1 MKIKTFVVYLSALML
16 LLSSYFTSTEHNARY
31 IKYLIFPLGLFFLL
45 FYKNITIRRFLL
57 YNLLLYTSLIAIN
70 FIISIY
76 KGVFH
81 IRFLEESFLLLIP
94 VLTAAALT
102 GGKEVNIRKA
112 IDVFFGM
119 YVTSFVLFFWKEL
132 LNVPKLISDFI
143 SAFRLSEYPTESWL
157 AFPMGLFTL
166 YYFLEKK
173 KIHFIIA
180 MVFFLLSFKR
190 VALFGLVIVL
200 AFWLLNEK
208 IFKNP
213 FRPKQITKFLLG
225 LNVVFVT
232 GIYLFVSGFFTAM
245 VKKYFNVSINHLT
258 QGRFVVY
265 NDVLH
270 KFSEDLWSG
279 SSLGSIHLYLKSKYN
294 NYEYIHSDILKIVI
308 ELGVISFIIWLLFF
322 IMINLKGKKSVY
334 IILFLNILFISDNV
348 FIYFDTLFV
357 FYLILAKYDHNISC
371 KKGID

>member
-94 VLTAAALT
+94 VLTAAVLT

-180 MVFFLLSFKR
+180 RSEGTRLNSSHVRISYAVFCLK
-190 VALFGLVIVL
+190 
-200 AFWLLNEK
+200 K
-208 IFKNP
+208 KKKKN
-213 FRPKQITKFLLG
+213 
-225 LNVVFVT
+225 
-232 GIYLFVSGFFTAM
+232 
-245 VKKYFNVSINHLT
+245 KKYI
-258 QGRFVVY
+258 
-265 NDVLH
+265 
-270 KFSEDLWSG
+270 
-279 SSLGSIHLYLKSKYN
+279 
-294 NYEYIHSDILKIVI
+294 
-308 ELGVISFIIWLLFF
+308 
-322 IMINLKGKKSVY
+322 
-334 IILFLNILFISDNV
+334 
-348 FIYFDTLFV
+348 
-357 FYLILAKYDHNISC
+357 
-371 KKGID
+371 